1 VKTLGQ
7 PARFVLVGAG
17 GYAAN
22 LALFA
27 ALYSLGTAYLA
38 ASVTAYFASNGF
50 MYVGNRY
57 FTFELGRDGS
67 LSAYGRYVLVGA
79 VVAALN
85 AVLLVAVVETAAVEP
100 PLGQGVALAAMT
112 PVAFLLNK
120 RWTFRI
126 RHDPSACSSGVPR
139 VKTRVAPV
147 VGERQPS

>member
-1 VKTLGQ
+1 VTALGQ

-27 ALYSLGTAYLA
+27 AFYSLGTAYLA
-38 ASVTAYFASNGF
+38 ASITAYFVSNGF

-57 FTFELGRDGS
+57 FTFELGHDGF

-79 VVAALN
+79 VVVALN
-85 AVLLVAVVETAAVEP
+85 GVLLVGLVEAAGAEP
-100 PLGQGVALAAMT
+100 PLGQTIALAAIT

-120 RWTFRI
+120 RWTFSQR
-126 RHDPSACSSGVPR
+126 PA
-139 VKTRVAPV
+139 
-147 VGERQPS
+147 